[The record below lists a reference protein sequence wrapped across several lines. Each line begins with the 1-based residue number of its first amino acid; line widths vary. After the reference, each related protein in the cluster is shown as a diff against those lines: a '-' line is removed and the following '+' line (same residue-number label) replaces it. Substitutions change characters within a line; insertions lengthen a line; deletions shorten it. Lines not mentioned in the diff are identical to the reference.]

1 MPRPLLI
8 TGATGTLGR
17 AFARICDLRG
27 LDHCLTSRA
36 QLEIAETASV
46 AAALERIR
54 PWAVI
59 NTAGY
64 VRVADA
70 EREPERCFRENT
82 EGAANLAGGCK
93 RAGIPLVTFSTDLV
107 FDGRLGR
114 PYVENDAPCPECVYG
129 ASKAAAEERVL
140 GANGEA

>member
-1 MPRPLLI
+1 MPCPLLI

-46 AAALERIR
+46 AAALERFR

-64 VRVADA
+64 FRGAGA
-70 EREPERCFRENT
+70 GRGAGRCLRENCPG
-82 EGAANLAGGCK
+82 GAHLPPALAGTGVS
-93 RAGIPLVTFSTDLV
+93 P
-107 FDGRLGR
+107 
-114 PYVENDAPCPECVYG
+114 G
-129 ASKAAAEERVL
+129 A
-140 GANGEA
+140 